1 MPGGHFSDMD
11 IVFHD
16 WLPDVSIAAKIELYE
31 KHNEKNTKNTPTVTK
46 NIDLYSQPD
55 VSDWILN

>member
-1 MPGGHFSDMD
+1 MD

-46 NIDLYSQPD
+46 NIDLFSQPD